1 MNGTLNRYTH
11 FVGRLLVSAIFVV
24 TGFAKLTHWSGTAA
38 FMASKGMPAIPVLL
52 AIAILFEL
60 GGGLAILVG
69 YRTRLAALALSLH
82 LVVATLVFHNFWAYP
97 PAEQQEQMIHFLKN
111 LAILGGMLRL
121 LSDGAG
127 ALSLDAGRLRASAS
141 AR

>member
-11 FVGRLLVSAIFVV
+11 FVGRLLVSAIFIV
-24 TGFAKLTHWSGTAA
+24 TGFAKLTHWSDTAA
-38 FMASKGMPAIPVLL
+38 YMASKGMPAIPFLL

-60 GGGLAILVG
+60 GGGLAVLVG
-69 YRTRLAALALSLH
+69 YRTRLAALALTVHFVL
-82 LVVATLVFHNFWAYP
+82 ATLVFHNFWAYP

-111 LAILGGMLRL
+111 LAIVGGILRL

-127 ALSLDAGRLRASAS
+127 ALSLDARRLRAAAS